1 MDISPAEVLALK
13 ELRRWRAWRVQRR
26 QNTARGRGGFSCHWV
41 DERGAVCVMNVGGT
55 KRQRMAHD
63 GFFYTQDYD
72 GTGGKKYF
80 KCSLKSSKKCK
91 GRGIMDNGV
100 FRPSKP
106 HNHAPNVATI
116 ERAVARATMRK
127 RAEETM
133 EPVQEIRRV
142 AEADMSAC
150 AREEMPMAPEV
161 SRAVNRY
168 RAGARDGRA
177 QPRDADD
184 VNLAGFTE
192 TVGRPGTPPERFL
205 LYDSQLDAEY
215 AGKRMLLFSSDWGLD
230 QLYIHLSGLGSRW
243 NIQSVPRYL
252 LSTLHCTRQR
262 DGLRRSVRICPA
274 ERENGSGVPA
284 DAQSGQTGDSEATPR
299 LPGARHDHY

>member
-1 MDISPAEVLALK
+1 MNRKTTNAVPLDVSPLGV
-13 ELRRWRAWRVQRR
+13 
-26 QNTARGRGGFSCHWV
+26 
-41 DERGAVCVMNVGGT
+41 VCVMNVGGT
-55 KRQRMAHD
+55 KRQRVAHD

-72 GTGGKKYF
+72 GTGGRKYF

-230 QLYIHLSGLGSRW
+230 QLYSLS
-243 NIQSVPRYL
+243 
-252 LSTLHCTRQR
+252 
-262 DGLRRSVRICPA
+262 
-274 ERENGSGVPA
+274 
-284 DAQSGQTGDSEATPR
+284 
-299 LPGARHDHY
+299 